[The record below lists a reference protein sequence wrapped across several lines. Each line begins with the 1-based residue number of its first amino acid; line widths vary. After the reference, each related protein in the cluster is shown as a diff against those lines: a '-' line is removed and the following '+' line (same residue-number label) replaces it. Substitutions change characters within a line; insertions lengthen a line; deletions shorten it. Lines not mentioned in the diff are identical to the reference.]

1 MNNNNGSAKNDSG
14 WLTALDFVK
23 DVKGSPT
30 HLTFY
35 IYQKNAF
42 LHDFGNYWVLYIEL
56 SGDFRQVPT
65 DTFIKLCNILAVSKE
80 YKQMGIF
87 LSNNKWYI
95 CQIFNKGNNHRTN
108 MSKTIMQH
116 TLASLLDR
124 HFNKLEQ
131 SSSSDT
137 TLSPTHLFS
146 DIGRIV

>member
-1 MNNNNGSAKNDSG
+1 MNNNNGIAKNDCD

-23 DVKGSPT
+23 DVNGSPT

-65 DTFIKLCNILAVSKE
+65 DTFIRLCNILAVSKE

-87 LSNNKWYI
+87 LSNK
-95 CQIFNKGNNHRTN
+95 K
-108 MSKTIMQH
+108 
-116 TLASLLDR
+116 
-124 HFNKLEQ
+124 
-131 SSSSDT
+131 
-137 TLSPTHLFS
+137 
-146 DIGRIV
+146 